1 MGLLDNAAVAAAAD
15 QHGPAFQSELER
27 YGVGVSPFAAEI
39 MALFV
44 AAYYL
49 DQTTDSTEDARPYDD
64 GVDRLI
70 TDAVGQMVEADGILE
85 RADANR
91 LITSADVFHWV
102 SEYGREGVRGLAWSI
117 LPGTRKQ
124 DPAR

>member
-15 QHGPAFQSELER
+15 QHGPTFQSELER
-27 YGVGVSPFAAEI
+27 HGIGVSPFAAEI
-39 MALFV
+39 MALLI

-49 DQTTDSTEDARPYDD
+49 DQTTDSAEDVRPYDD

-70 TDAVGQMVEADGILE
+70 AEAVGQMVDADGVLD

-91 LITSADVFHWV
+91 LITTADVFHWIT
-102 SEYGREGVRGLAWSI
+102 EYGREGVRRLAWSI
-117 LPGTRKQ
+117 LPGTHKQ
-124 DPAR
+124 DPPK

>member
-15 QHGPAFQSELER
+15 QHGPTFQSELER
-27 YGVGVSPFAAEI
+27 YDVGISPFAAEI
-39 MALFV
+39 MALLI
-44 AAYYL
+44 AGYYL
-49 DQTTDSTEDARPYDD
+49 DQTTDSAEDARPYDD

-70 TDAVGQMVEADGILE
+70 TEAVGQMVDADGILE

-91 LITSADVFHWV
+91 LITMADVFHWIT
-102 SEYGREGVRGLAWSI
+102 EYGREGVRGLAWSI

-124 DPAR
+124 DPPK

>member
-15 QHGPAFQSELER
+15 QHGPTFQSELER
-27 YGVGVSPFAAEI
+27 YDVGVSPFAAEI

-49 DQTTDSTEDARPYDD
+49 DQTTDATEDARPYDD

-70 TDAVGQMVEADGILE
+70 TEAVGQMVDADGILE

-91 LITSADVFHWV
+91 LITTADVFHWV
-102 SEYGREGVRGLAWSI
+102 SEFGARGVRTLAWSI

-124 DPAR
+124 DPPT